1 MLYQGYKTKH
11 TPNFNYKTSNMLYI
25 HYYHSPLGRLTFA
38 SDGEYLVGVWFDTQQ
53 FHDIVALAT
62 ATEQKLPVFED
73 TCRWFDLYFQ
83 GKEPDFMPKIRLIG
97 TDFRK
102 EVWEILASIPYGK
115 TITYKDIA
123 NELAHRRGID
133 KMSARAVGGAVGHNP
148 ISVIIPCH
156 RVIGSDGS
164 LTGYTGG
171 LDIKVFLLELERF

>member
-1 MLYQGYKTKH
+1 
-11 TPNFNYKTSNMLYI
+11 MLYI
-25 HYYHSPLGRLTFA
+25 HYYHSPLGRLTLA
-38 SDGEYLVGVWFDTQQ
+38 SDGECLVGVWFDTQRY
-53 FHDIVALAT
+53 HDTAALAT
-62 ATEQKLPVFED
+62 AIERNLPVFED

-83 GKEPDFMPKIRLIG
+83 GKEPGFMPKMRLEG

-123 NELAHRRGID
+123 NELARRRGIN

-171 LDIKVFLLELERF
+171 LDIKVFLLGLERL